1 MEMTINEIHGCISDI
16 KRKASGTET
25 NYSFSLTGSEKTFD
39 VIHSSE
45 SIVFLNRLL
54 KRNDVYYFTSDME
67 DCLRLLDGLPAD
79 TMLPVVSKDEGYD
92 IHRFEEAG
100 FIYYARYERFGD
112 RVYPYDEQ
120 MELMK
125 SNKLDPKYD
134 ESYGRY
140 PEIKDIPEIQSILED
155 TFDPLTDDFFSDDEM
170 AKMIEEKNI
179 VIERTDKRI
188 YCINI
193 FQIHGRKFYGNI
205 LWNIGMPYVSY
216 SIEKRTLLEAI
227 KEHGVNYRYLWIN
240 TANNAA
246 LKRNLTPRSEGIY
259 SFMFRKK

>member
-39 VIHSSE
+39 VIRSSE

-100 FIYYARYERFGD
+100 FIYYAGTEFIRMMNR
-112 RVYPYDEQ
+112 
-120 MELMK
+120 
-125 SNKLDPKYD
+125 
-134 ESYGRY
+134 
-140 PEIKDIPEIQSILED
+140 
-155 TFDPLTDDFFSDDEM
+155 
-170 AKMIEEKNI
+170 
-179 VIERTDKRI
+179 
-188 YCINI
+188 
-193 FQIHGRKFYGNI
+193 
-205 LWNIGMPYVSY
+205 WN
-216 SIEKRTLLEAI
+216 
-227 KEHGVNYRYLWIN
+227 
-240 TANNAA
+240 
-246 LKRNLTPRSEGIY
+246 
-259 SFMFRKK
+259 